1 MFTNHRDVKQGL
13 QLLPPLTLVHTN
25 RQSHTQQTPHYTH
38 KQAEPHTTDSS
49 PLKFAGFC
57 LMYTRKEEVSMAG
70 FRVFP
75 HKCSQRKTCMDRH
88 IGWPRADRGLIRT
101 HKIPTYLGRTERKI
115 SNLEL
120 MLLVKYE
127 EFLPEKWEW
136 PEWITRL
143 PYSREIPSTRTLD
156 TLGPKKDMVW
166 ETFIV
171 QWERSI
177 LWNLGLKNNQQV
189 KLERVWPLIDSW
201 IVQLS

>member
-1 MFTNHRDVKQGL
+1 MFTSHRDVKQGL
-13 QLLPPLTLVHTN
+13 QLLPPLILYTQTGRATHNRLQPSQDCLVFV
-25 RQSHTQQTPHYTH
+25 SCTPGKKKCPWLVLESFLISAPRERLAWVDTW
-38 KQAEPHTTDSS
+38 AE
-49 PLKFAGFC
+49 
-57 LMYTRKEEVSMAG
+57 
-70 FRVFP
+70 
-75 HKCSQRKTCMDRH
+75 
-88 IGWPRADRGLIRT
+88 RGLIRT

-127 EFLPEKWEW
+127 EFLPEKWER

-156 TLGPKKDMVW
+156 TLGPKKDIVW

-189 KLERVWPLIDSW
+189 KLERVWPLIHSW
-201 IVQLS
+201 IVHLS